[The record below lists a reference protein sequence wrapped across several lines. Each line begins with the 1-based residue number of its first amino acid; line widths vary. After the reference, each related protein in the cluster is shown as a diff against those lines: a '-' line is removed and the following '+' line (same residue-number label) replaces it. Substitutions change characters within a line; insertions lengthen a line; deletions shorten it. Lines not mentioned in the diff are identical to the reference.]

1 MSITPI
7 RINTKEMRVVKANS
21 LTTIETPISSVISS
35 VIRGEYDSLPPNVTT
50 RKEKQQFRQV

>member
-21 LTTIETPISSVISS
+21 LTTIETPISSFISS

-50 RKEKQQFRQV
+50 